1 MRRILTVAGREFLAT
16 VRTKA
21 FLLSVV
27 LMPGLILGAIY
38 GGEWIEKAAREEQQ
52 PLRRVAVVDYAG
64 GVYPN
69 LLWQVAAH
77 NAERPN
83 QVFELEATTV
93 GTADAAAVTAE
104 LTARVRSGELYGFII
119 IPTDALEGAGACT
132 LARRDNQLQLGRR
145 LETWVREAVIAAR
158 LRADDLDPQR
168 IHAVRD
174 RPVAIEN
181 VDGRT
186 GGPVSEHTMARF
198 MTPFAFMFLLFMG
211 TFGIRQGLLT
221 TLIEE
226 KGSRVVEVLLSAVS
240 PTELLAGKILGLAA
254 VGLLLL
260 GVWGGVGY
268 NSARTYHLTELVTG
282 YRLTI
287 AVLYFI
293 PGFLLISSLLA
304 AIGSACNELRDA
316 QSMVFPLSLLTIIPM
331 VCWFYIA
338 EHPAAA
344 FSLVLSFIPT
354 ITPFVMMLRVCSDPD
369 TPVWQIAATLA
380 LLWGSVV
387 TAIWA
392 AGRVFRIGVLMY
404 GKPPT
409 PRELLRWVRQS

>member
-1 MRRILTVAGREFLAT
+1 
-16 VRTKA
+16 
-21 FLLSVV
+21 
-27 LMPGLILGAIY
+27 
-38 GGEWIEKAAREEQQ
+38 
-52 PLRRVAVVDYAG
+52 
-64 GVYPN
+64 
-69 LLWQVAAH
+69 
-77 NAERPN
+77 
-83 QVFELEATTV
+83 
-93 GTADAAAVTAE
+93 
-104 LTARVRSGELYGFII
+104 
-119 IPTDALEGAGACT
+119 
-132 LARRDNQLQLGRR
+132 
-145 LETWVREAVIAAR
+145 
-158 LRADDLDPQR
+158 
-168 IHAVRD
+168 
-174 RPVAIEN
+174 
-181 VDGRT
+181 
-186 GGPVSEHTMARF
+186 
-198 MTPFAFMFLLFMG
+198 MFLLFMG
-211 TFGIRQGLLT
+211 TFGISQGLLT

-344 FSLVLSFIPT
+344 FSLVLSFIPP

>member
-1 MRRILTVAGREFLAT
+1 MRKILTVAAREFLAT

-27 LMPGLILGAIY
+27 LMPGLIVGAIY
-38 GGEWIEKAAREEQQ
+38 GGEWIEKAARKEQQ
-52 PLRRVAVVDYAG
+52 PLRRVAVVDRAG
-64 GVYPN
+64 GVYAN
-69 LLWQVAAH
+69 MVWQVAAH

-83 QVFELEATTV
+83 QVFELESVAAGGSDDDV
-93 GTADAAAVTAE
+93 TADLV
-104 LTARVRSGELYGFII
+104 ARVRGGELYGYIV
-119 IPTDALEGAGACT
+119 IPADALDGAGACV
-132 LARRDNQLQLGRR
+132 LARRDNQLRLGQR

-158 LRADDLDPQR
+158 LRAEDLDPQR
-168 IHAVRD
+168 IHAVRE
-174 RPVAIEN
+174 RPVSIEN
-181 VDGRT
+181 VDART

-211 TFGIRQGLLT
+211 TFGISQGLLT

-226 KGSRVVEVLLSAVS
+226 KSSRVVEVLLSAVS
-240 PTELLAGKILGLAA
+240 PTQLLAGKILGLAA

-260 GVWGGVGY
+260 GVWGGVGF
-268 NSARTYHLTELVTG
+268 NSARTYHLGELVNG
-282 YRLTI
+282 YRLAI
-287 AVLYFI
+287 AVLYFV

-316 QSMVFPLSLLTIIPM
+316 QSMVFPLSILTIIPM

-338 EHPAAA
+338 EHPAAL
-344 FSLVLSFIPT
+344 FSLVLSYIPP

-369 TPVWQIAATLA
+369 TPLWQIVSTLA
-380 LLWGSVV
+380 LLWASVAV
-387 TAIWA
+387 AIWA

-409 PRELLRWVRQS
+409 PRELLRWVRQA